1 VGAVVDTR
9 AEYSQLF
16 SIYVPIALGV
26 FAAILIATVFALW
39 RYRARPGRA
48 PSGRADAVRVEGLYV
63 ALLAA
68 VAALLIFFTFRTEAK
83 VDPAPARPGLVIEV
97 VAAKW
102 NWRFAYAG
110 RGVTVLSTDRR
121 PAAIVVPTRTEI
133 LLRLRSEDVIHSF
146 YVPATRIKKD
156 IIPGAANELGVSFP
170 RPGSFGGECAE
181 FCGLHHAEMLFSVR
195 AVAPAEFRAWLAAR
209 RTGASG

>member
-1 VGAVVDTR
+1 LAAVVDTR
-9 AEYSQLF
+9 GEYSDLF
-16 SIYVPIALGV
+16 SIYVPIGLGV
-26 FAAILIATVFALW
+26 FAAILVATAFALW

-48 PSGRADAVRVEGLYV
+48 PSERSDALRVEALYA
-63 ALLAA
+63 ALLAG

-83 VDPAPARPGLVIEV
+83 VDPAPSRPGLVIDV

-102 NWRFAYAG
+102 NWRFIYPG

-121 PAAIVVPTRTEI
+121 PAAVVVPTGTEI
-133 LLRLRSEDVIHSF
+133 LLRLRSQDVIHSF

-156 IIPGAANELGVSFP
+156 IIPGATNELGVSFP
-170 RPGSFGGECAE
+170 RPGVFGGECAE

-195 AVAPAEFRAWLAAR
+195 AVAAAEFRAWVAAR
-209 RTGASG
+209 RAGGSG